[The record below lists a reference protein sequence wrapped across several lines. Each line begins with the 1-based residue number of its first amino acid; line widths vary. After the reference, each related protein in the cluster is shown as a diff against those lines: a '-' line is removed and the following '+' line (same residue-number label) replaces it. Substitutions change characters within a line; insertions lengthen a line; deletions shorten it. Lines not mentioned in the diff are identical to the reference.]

1 MMMCIREGED
11 NMYYF
16 IGIKGAG
23 MSALAVIL
31 KQLGNDVCGSDLDKH
46 FFTEEEL
53 IKNNIPMYVYNK
65 DNITN
70 LDKNYTIIRGASIK
84 DNHEELVEARNLGFK
99 ILEYNEMLGIMTED
113 FKTICVAGCH
123 GKTTTTNMVALAF
136 KNQGINYL
144 IGDGTGSALV
154 DNRYFALEACEY
166 QRHFL
171 AYHPYYAII
180 TNIDLDHVDY
190 YKNIDD
196 IIDAFTEYSN
206 NASYM
211 VIANGDDEN
220 VRKIKFKKDVVYYG
234 LNDNNDV
241 RATNI
246 VYNSDGISFDINCY
260 GHFDLPIFG
269 EGQLMD
275 AIAVITLCY
284 LEKLDYKEVHNNL
297 KEFVGAKRRFTEK
310 VVGNNI
316 IIDDYAHHP
325 KEVDTTI
332 SAIKQKYP
340 DKKIVII
347 FQPHTY
353 SRTKEFASELVNV
366 FNKVDATYLLDI
378 HPAREKQEDYPGI
391 TSEMIINNL
400 DNGYHI
406 NLNEASKLS
415 KYDNTVF
422 AFMSPND
429 IDEIE
434 EDLIELLKK

>member
-1 MMMCIREGED
+1 MKMNIREGED

-31 KQLGNDVCGSDLDKH
+31 KQLGNTVSGSDLEKH

-65 DNITN
+65 DNISN
-70 LDKNYTIIRGASIK
+70 LDKNYTIIKGASIK
-84 DNHEELVEARNLGFK
+84 EDHEELVEAKKLGFK
-99 ILEYNEMLGIMTED
+99 ILEYNEMLGIMTSD

-123 GKTTTTNMVALAF
+123 GKTTTTNMLALAL
-136 KNQGINYL
+136 KNQGVNYL
-144 IGDGTGSALV
+144 IGDGSGSALS

-190 YKNIDD
+190 YKNMDD

-211 VIANGDDEN
+211 VIANGDDDN

-234 LNDNNDV
+234 LGDNNDV

-246 VYNSDGISFDINCY
+246 IYNTDGISFDINCY
-260 GHFDLPIFG
+260 GHFDLPIYG

-284 LEKLDYKEVHNNL
+284 LERIDYKEVYNNL

-316 IIDDYAHHP
+316 IIDDYAHL
-325 KEVDTTI
+325 VQDDCSSDGTI
-332 SAIKQKYP
+332 SILRSYGDSRIRIRVNEKPSGSAAMNFMTSLLNWETSPYGIK
-340 DKKIVII
+340 
-347 FQPHTY
+347 
-353 SRTKEFASELVNV
+353 R
-366 FNKVDATYLLDI
+366 
-378 HPAREKQEDYPGI
+378 R
-391 TSEMIINNL
+391 
-400 DNGYHI
+400 
-406 NLNEASKLS
+406 
-415 KYDNTVF
+415 
-422 AFMSPND
+422 
-429 IDEIE
+429 
-434 EDLIELLKK
+434 

>member
-1 MMMCIREGED
+1 
-11 NMYYF
+11 MYYF
-16 IGIKGAG
+16 IGIQGAG
-23 MSALAVIL
+23 MSALAIIL
-31 KQLGNDVCGSDLDKH
+31 KQLGNVVCGSDMDKH

-53 IKNNIPMYVYNK
+53 IKNNIPIYVYNK
-65 DNITN
+65 DNISS
-70 LDKNYTIIRGASIK
+70 LDKNYTIIRGASIR
-84 DNHEELVEARNLGFK
+84 DDHEEYVEAKKMGFK
-99 ILEYNEMLGIMTED
+99 ILEYNEMLGILTND

-123 GKTTTTNMVALAF
+123 GKTTTTNMVALALRDE
-136 KNQGINYL
+136 GVNYL
-144 IGDGTGSALV
+144 IGDGTGSALA
-154 DNRYFALEACEY
+154 DNKYFALEACEY
-166 QRHFL
+166 KRHFL

-190 YKNIDD
+190 YKDIDD

-220 VRKIKFKKDVVYYG
+220 VRKIKFKQKVVYYG

-246 VYNSDGISFDINCY
+246 VYSSDGISFDINCY
-260 GHFDLPIFG
+260 GHFDLPIYG

-284 LEKLDYKEVHNNL
+284 LERIDYREVLNNL
-297 KEFVGAKRRFTEK
+297 KEFVGAKRRFSERI
-310 VVGNNI
+310 VGNNV

-332 SAIKQKYP
+332 TAIRQKYP

-347 FQPHTY
+347 FQPHTFT
-353 SRTKEFASELVNV
+353 RTKEFASDLVNV
-366 FNKVDATYLLDI
+366 FNKVDASYLLDI
-378 HPAREKQEDYPGI
+378 HPAREKQEDYPDV
-391 TSEMIINNL
+391 TSDMIISKL
-400 DNGYHI
+400 DKGYHI
-406 NLNEASKLS
+406 KINEASKLA
-415 KYDNTVF
+415 KYENTVF

-429 IDEIE
+429 ISKLED
-434 EDLIELLKK
+434 DLIELLKK